1 MGKPVTYIGGD
12 INSARFVE
20 YDSVENVV
28 DKIIIHN
35 DEGMKING

>member
-1 MGKPVTYIGGD
+1 MTYVAGD
-12 INSARFVE
+12 INSARYVE

-35 DEGMKING
+35 DEGMRING